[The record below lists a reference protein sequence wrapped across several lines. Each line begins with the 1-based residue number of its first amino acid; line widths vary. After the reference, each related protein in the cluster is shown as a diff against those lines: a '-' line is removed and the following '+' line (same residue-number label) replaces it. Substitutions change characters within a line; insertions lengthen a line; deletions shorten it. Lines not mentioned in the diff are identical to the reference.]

1 MTQLQAG
8 LMRVPL
14 PRETPDAKLA
24 KQVSAAS
31 ERYPSLRSA
40 SIWLCCSLALRIAPR
55 AQCGVIN
62 AAAAALCSR
71 TAFLPFLH
79 VPFSLLSRPLA
90 YRRRLHIKNLYRLL
104 RFVFELLFRRL
115 PLLLFRLF
123 SCLFLLFL
131 CFWHAFDLENVA
143 LGA

>member
-79 VPFSLLSRPLA
+79 VPFSLPSARSLIGDACILKIFIDFCGLSLSCFFAVCRCF
-90 YRRRLHIKNLYRLL
+90 Y
-104 RFVFELLFRRL
+104 FVSLVI
-115 PLLLFRLF
+115 
-123 SCLFLLFL
+123 
-131 CFWHAFDLENVA
+131 CFCSFCVFGMHSI
-143 LGA
+143 